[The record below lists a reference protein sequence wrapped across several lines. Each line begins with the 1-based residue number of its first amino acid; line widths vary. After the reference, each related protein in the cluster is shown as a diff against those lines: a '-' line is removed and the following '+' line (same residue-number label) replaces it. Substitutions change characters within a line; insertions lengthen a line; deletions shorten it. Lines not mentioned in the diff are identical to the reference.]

1 MTTIEKYKIEGSGY
15 HPFFIREG
23 WQVAQLN
30 ADDEQ
35 KVENI
40 DRLDIHNHTDEIF
53 ILISGRAVLISATV
67 IDNEPIFNLEFM
79 KPGITYNIPGK
90 TWHNIAMQEGCQV
103 IIVEKENTHLHDFE
117 FLELDKEKK
126 YELVEKVNELYHIN

>member
-1 MTTIEKYKIEGSGY
+1 MATIEKYKIEGSGY
-15 HPFFIREG
+15 HRFFISEG

-30 ADDEQ
+30 ADDKQ

-40 DRLDIHNHTDEIF
+40 GRLDIHNHTDEIF

-67 IDNEPIFNLEFM
+67 IDNEPIFEMEFM
-79 KPGITYNIPGK
+79 KPGITYNIPVK

-103 IIVEKENTHLHDFE
+103 IIVEKENTHLNDFE

-126 YELVEKVNELYHIN
+126 CELVEKVNELYHIN